1 MLSLSR
7 LYDKLKAY
15 KIHSS
20 LWSSTEIS
28 DSVSY
33 QNWLL
38 SFSWVSAFHSI
49 VLSYFFYS
57 FE

>member
-1 MLSLSR
+1 MLSL
-7 LYDKLKAY
+7 LDYDKLKAY

-28 DSVSY
+28 DSFSC

-38 SFSWVSAFHSI
+38 SFLGICVP
-49 VLSYFFYS
+49 
-57 FE
+57 

>member
-33 QNWLL
+33 QKL
-38 SFSWVSAFHSI
+38 VA
-49 VLSYFFYS
+49 
-57 FE
+57 